1 MLNVFNIH
9 KTINYIQAKRTFKK
23 LYNDMSNSIIQFNIV
38 KLCLAINKL
47 EPKEQVS
54 VLAKS
59 GLNQDQIL
67 FVMINANYDLT
78 IDEIRQIL
86 KNI

>member
-1 MLNVFNIH
+1 
-9 KTINYIQAKRTFKK
+9 
-23 LYNDMSNSIIQFNIV
+23 MSNSIIQFNIV